1 MGSTMDQPQTT
12 LPPLLSCSIM
22 EAAASAFQVSLP
34 DLGRDLG
41 RFLVSWA
48 KAMGLEQVRGWRS

>member
-1 MGSTMDQPQTT
+1 MDQLQTT
-12 LPPLLSCSIM
+12 CLPWLSCSIM

-48 KAMGLEQVRGWRS
+48 KAMGLEQVRGWHS